1 MKENMLDVL
10 LYLFEHC
17 VDDELAIHPDE
28 ETIRNQLSAAGFEET
43 DIKKAFHWL
52 ESLAQPQEDSEA
64 PEHTGEAAE
73 TGELGREA
81 AGPPALRIYSR
92 DEMDK
97 IGPRSRALILFLE
110 QMDILKPATRELVID
125 RIMALETDD
134 LDLEGVRWVILM
146 VLFNQPGH
154 EAGYGWLEDF
164 VLDETHL
171 RERLH

>member
-52 ESLAQPQEDSEA
+52 ESLAQPQEGSESPA
-64 PEHTGEAAE
+64 PEHAGKAGGVGGESAA
-73 TGELGREA
+73 
-81 AGPPALRIYSR
+81 PPALRIYTR
-92 DEMDK
+92 EEMDK

-125 RIMALETDD
+125 RIMALETEDM
-134 LDLEGVRWVILM
+134 DLEGVRWVILM
-146 VLFNQPGH
+146 VLFNQPGL
-154 EAGYGWLEDF
+154 EAGYGLLEDF
-164 VLDETHL
+164 VLDETRIRDHL
-171 RERLH
+171 H